1 MNRSGTEARSDGFF
15 RNDVGG
21 SRHLTALQH
30 VGQVLGLLCRE
41 VTADLRNAAGN
52 FVLDVGGTVHHA
64 VEYDGHGAFDVA
76 LRDGCP
82 FAGAVGRHRHRND
95 GAVVL
100 VILVLR
106 RGDHFTGQGCLAVGA
121 TQCIEFEQAL
131 FGARAPSEVEVG
143 GQHLCGQFG
152 VDGAV
157 NRRRVECRGIAHY
170 TVFRVAGLNEEA
182 EQGVCLEGSFACLV
196 GRCGSLFG
204 FAGVVLLSEC
214 LEGVGCRSLGVSHGF
229 FFRAVYLCC
238 VGLRAFVAGSRLCQ
252 ARVEG
257 SEGTLDVT
265 IFVGFPKLEVGATLE
280 ELAHTLRLFDTG
292 HFDHDL
298 AHLSATFEDLDVGL
312 CHTEAVDTLAHH
324 LIGVVNRRL
333 DFFFEGGFHLRVRA
347 VGGDTFFLEF
357 KGEDTAELVFTHF
370 LLVETH
376 EDIEEVIRRILGFC
390 ASFVHDLLHLRVVGV
405 AAGQVL
411 HNVGNRH
418 FENDVHTAFQ
428 VETQTDLE
436 GFA

>member
-1 MNRSGTEARSDGFF
+1 M
-15 RNDVGG
+15 
-21 SRHLTALQH
+21 
-30 VGQVLGLLCRE
+30 
-41 VTADLRNAAGN
+41 
-52 FVLDVGGTVHHA
+52 
-64 VEYDGHGAFDVA
+64 
-76 LRDGCP
+76 
-82 FAGAVGRHRHRND
+82 D
-95 GAVVL
+95 GAV
-100 VILVLR
+100 
-106 RGDHFTGQGCLAVGA
+106 D
-121 TQCIEFEQAL
+121 
-131 FGARAPSEVEVG
+131 
-143 GQHLCGQFG
+143 
-152 VDGAV
+152 
-157 NRRRVECRGIAHY
+157 RRRVECRGVAHY

-182 EQGVCLEGSFACLV
+182 QQGVCLEGGFACLV
-196 GRCGSLFG
+196 GRSGSLFG

-257 SEGTLDVT
+257 CEGTLDVLQ
-265 IFVGFPKLEVGATLE
+265 IISFPEFEVGATLE
-280 ELAHTLRLFDTG
+280 ELAHTLGLFDTG

-298 AHLSATFEDLDVGL
+298 THLSATFEDLDVGL

-324 LIGVVNRRL
+324 LVGVVDRSLNFL
-333 DFFFEGGFHLRVRA
+333 FEGGFHLRVGA
-347 VGGDTFFLEF
+347 VGRDAFFLEL
-357 KGEDTAELVFTHF
+357 KGEETAELVFTHF

>member
-1 MNRSGTEARSDGFF
+1 M
-15 RNDVGG
+15 
-21 SRHLTALQH
+21 
-30 VGQVLGLLCRE
+30 
-41 VTADLRNAAGN
+41 
-52 FVLDVGGTVHHA
+52 
-64 VEYDGHGAFDVA
+64 
-76 LRDGCP
+76 
-82 FAGAVGRHRHRND
+82 
-95 GAVVL
+95 
-100 VILVLR
+100 
-106 RGDHFTGQGCLAVGA
+106 
-121 TQCIEFEQAL
+121 
-131 FGARAPSEVEVG
+131 
-143 GQHLCGQFG
+143 
-152 VDGAV
+152 
-157 NRRRVECRGIAHY
+157 
-170 TVFRVAGLNEEA
+170 
-182 EQGVCLEGSFACLV
+182 
-196 GRCGSLFG
+196 
-204 FAGVVLLSEC
+204 
-214 LEGVGCRSLGVSHGF
+214 
-229 FFRAVYLCC
+229 FRAVYLGG

-257 SEGTLDVT
+257 CEGTLDVT

-324 LIGVVNRRL
+324 LIGVVDRCL

-376 EDIEEVIRRILGFC
+376 EDIEEVLGRMFGFST
-390 ASFVHDLLHLRVVGV
+390 SFVNDLLHLRVVGV

>member
-1 MNRSGTEARSDGFF
+1 M
-15 RNDVGG
+15 
-21 SRHLTALQH
+21 
-30 VGQVLGLLCRE
+30 
-41 VTADLRNAAGN
+41 
-52 FVLDVGGTVHHA
+52 
-64 VEYDGHGAFDVA
+64 
-76 LRDGCP
+76 
-82 FAGAVGRHRHRND
+82 
-95 GAVVL
+95 VL

-106 RGDHFTGQGCLAVGA
+106 RGDHFAGQGCLAVGA

-157 NRRRVECRGIAHY
+157 DRRRVECRGIAHY
-170 TVFRVAGLNEEA
+170 TVFRVTGHSEET
-182 EQGVCLEGSFACLV
+182 EQGVCLEGSFACFV

-214 LEGVGCRSLGVSHGF
+214 LEGVGSRSLGVSHGF
-229 FFRAVYLCC
+229 FFRAVYLCG

-252 ARVEG
+252 ASVEG
-257 SEGTLDVT
+257 CEGTLDVLQ
-265 IFVGFPKLEVGATLE
+265 IISFPEFEVGATLE
-280 ELAHTLRLFDTG
+280 ELAHTLWLFDTG

-298 AHLSATFEDLDVGL
+298 THLSATFEDLDVGL

-324 LIGVVNRRL
+324 LIGVVDRRL
-333 DFFFEGGFHLRVRA
+333 DFFFEGGFHLRVCA

-357 KGEDTAELVFTHF
+357 KGEETAELVFTHF

-376 EDIEEVIRRILGFC
+376 EDIEEVIRRILCFC